1 LERSDTARHD
11 TARPRPRAG
20 TWLGARAAGWRP
32 WRASWLAPGFPVPVP
47 LVVVGTCR
55 RRGAARGRHR
65 TMRGACCS
73 RPQRR
78 WHGVRGAPHGGVR
91 SRRLPRAR
99 AGRAPQPVFEGN
111 SQQATAQRWRRPDHS
126 VINTLAGQATT
137 RCIIQF
143 RQYRP
148 REISLFPVTSVS
160 TASNSFSILD
170 LDRP

>member
-1 LERSDTARHD
+1 LERSDTTRHG
-11 TARPRPRAG
+11 ASASASGHLAGRAGRRRPR
-20 TWLGARAAGWRP
+20 
-32 WRASWLAPGFPVPVP
+32 RASWMPPGFPVP
-47 LVVVGTCR
+47 LAVVGTRR
-55 RRGAARGRHR
+55 RRGARASPHDA
-65 TMRGACCS
+65 RGACCS

-126 VINTLAGQATT
+126 VINTLAGRATT